1 MSYNKLFIT
10 ITALMLIFAACRKQ
24 WNATE
29 EDMANYGWT
38 LYEQASL
45 MDINEEVDQLK
56 EDFQDVKKWFL
67 NATMK
72 DTNYQDG
79 YNGLGW
85 TYGKLSIFQAADD
98 EGNDLEL
105 NNAIDNFLIG
115 EGKPQNPRI
124 DHNVWHD
131 ILAGLTF
138 TYSALKDDSMTIVW
152 GDSLISEIEK
162 DRITWAFPHEPVD
175 IYGNYPTDYLDVH
188 ITLAL
193 AKFVRSTTIDDFKSS
208 EYHVDAII
216 TAKNLPD
223 FDANY
228 ETIVGQEKLAA
239 KIQELQ
245 KTLK

>member
-1 MSYNKLFIT
+1 
-10 ITALMLIFAACRKQ
+10 MLIFAACRKE
-24 WNATE
+24 WKATE

-38 LYEQASL
+38 LFELAS
-45 MDINEEVDQLK
+45 DKDDYEEVLT
-56 EDFQDVKKWFL
+56 WFS

-79 YNGLGW
+79 YNGMGW
-85 TYGKLSIFQAADD
+85 TYGKLSSYSINPDGS
-98 EGNDLEL
+98 EETDL
-105 NNAIDNFLIG
+105 IDGITQFLIG

-138 TYSALKDDSMTIVW
+138 AYSALKEDSLAIVW

-162 DRITWAFPHEPVD
+162 DRVTWSFSRELVD
-175 IYGNYPTDYLDVH
+175 NEGNYPTDYLDVH

-193 AKFVRSTTIDDFKSS
+193 AKFVRSTTVDDFNGS

-216 TAKNLPD
+216 SARNLSD
-223 FDANY
+223 FNANY
-228 ETIVGQEKLAA
+228 TTIVGQEKLAA
-239 KIQELQ
+239 KIKELQ
-245 KTLK
+245 EILK

>member
-1 MSYNKLFIT
+1 
-10 ITALMLIFAACRKQ
+10 
-24 WNATE
+24 
-29 EDMANYGWT
+29 
-38 LYEQASL
+38 
-45 MDINEEVDQLK
+45 
-56 EDFQDVKKWFL
+56 
-67 NATMK
+67 
-72 DTNYQDG
+72 
-79 YNGLGW
+79 
-85 TYGKLSIFQAADD
+85 
-98 EGNDLEL
+98 
-105 NNAIDNFLIG
+105 
-115 EGKPQNPRI
+115 
-124 DHNVWHD
+124 
-131 ILAGLTF
+131 
-138 TYSALKDDSMTIVW
+138 MTIVW

-162 DRITWAFPHEPVD
+162 DRVTWAFPHEAVD
-175 IYGNYPTDYLDVH
+175 IDGNYPTDYLDVH

>member
-10 ITALMLIFAACRKQ
+10 ITMLMLIFAACRKE
-24 WNATE
+24 WTATE
-29 EDMANYGWT
+29 EDMTNYGWT
-38 LYEQASL
+38 LFEQASL
-45 MDINEEVDQLK
+45 MSFDEQQK
-56 EDFQDVKKWFL
+56 EYENVLDWFE
-67 NATMK
+67 NATKK

-79 YNGLGW
+79 YNGMGW
-85 TYGKLSIFQAADD
+85 TYGKLSIFEIDD
-98 EGNDLEL
+98 DDL
-105 NNAIDNFLIG
+105 NNAIDAFLIA
-115 EGKPQNPRI
+115 EGKTQNPRI

-138 TYSALKDDSMTIVW
+138 AYSALKDDSMAIVW
-152 GDSLISEIEK
+152 GDSLLSEIGK
-162 DRITWAFPHEPVD
+162 DRVTWAFPHEPID
-175 IYGNYPTDYLDVH
+175 IEGNYPTDYLDVH

-193 AKFVRSTTIDDFKSS
+193 AKFVRSTTIEDFNDS

-216 TAKNLPD
+216 LAKKLPD

-245 KTLK
+245 EYLK

>member
-10 ITALMLIFAACRKQ
+10 ITMLMLIFAACRKE
-24 WNATE
+24 WTATE
-29 EDMANYGWT
+29 EDMTNYGWT
-38 LYEQASL
+38 IFEKASL
-45 MDINEEVDQLK
+45 MSFDEQQK
-56 EDFQDVKKWFL
+56 EYENVLDWFE
-67 NATMK
+67 NATKK

-79 YNGLGW
+79 YNGMGW
-85 TYGKLSIFQAADD
+85 TYGKLSIFEIDD
-98 EGNDLEL
+98 DDL
-105 NNAIDNFLIG
+105 NNAIDAFLIA
-115 EGKPQNPRI
+115 EGKTQNPRI

-138 TYSALKDDSMTIVW
+138 AYSALKDDSMAIVW
-152 GDSLISEIEK
+152 GDSLLSEIGK
-162 DRITWAFPHEPVD
+162 DRVTWAFPHEPVD
-175 IYGNYPTDYLDVH
+175 IEGNYPTDYLDVH

-193 AKFVRSTTIDDFKSS
+193 AKFVRSTTIEDFNDS

-216 TAKNLPD
+216 LAKKLPD

-245 KTLK
+245 EYLK

>member
-1 MSYNKLFIT
+1 MNYNKLFIT
-10 ITALMLIFAACRKQ
+10 ITVLMLIFAACRKE
-24 WNATE
+24 WKATE
-29 EDMANYGWT
+29 EDMSNYGWT
-38 LYEQASL
+38 LFQLAS
-45 MDINEEVDQLK
+45 DKDDYEEVLT
-56 EDFQDVKKWFL
+56 WFS

-85 TYGKLSIFQAADD
+85 TYGKLSSYSINPDGS
-98 EGNDLEL
+98 EETDL
-105 NNAIDNFLIG
+105 IDGINQFLIG

-138 TYSALKDDSMTIVW
+138 AYSALKEDSLAIVW

-162 DRITWAFPHEPVD
+162 DRVTWSFSRELVD
-175 IYGNYPTDYLDVH
+175 NEGNYPTDYLDVH

-193 AKFVRSTTIDDFKSS
+193 AKFVRSTTVDDFSVS

-216 TAKNLPD
+216 AARNLSE
-223 FDANY
+223 FNANY
-228 ETIVGQEKLAA
+228 TTIVGQEKLAA
-239 KIQELQ
+239 KIKELQ
-245 KTLK
+245 EILK

>member
-1 MSYNKLFIT
+1 
-10 ITALMLIFAACRKQ
+10 MLIFAACRKE
-24 WNATE
+24 WKATE

-38 LYEQASL
+38 LFELAS
-45 MDINEEVDQLK
+45 DKDDYEEVLT
-56 EDFQDVKKWFL
+56 WFS

-79 YNGLGW
+79 YNGMGW
-85 TYGKLSIFQAADD
+85 TYGKLSSYSINPDGS
-98 EGNDLEL
+98 EETDL
-105 NNAIDNFLIG
+105 IDGITQFLIG
-115 EGKPQNPRI
+115 EGKPQNTRI

-138 TYSALKDDSMTIVW
+138 TYSILHDDSMTIVW
-152 GDSLISEIEK
+152 GDSLLSEIEK
-162 DRITWAFPHEPVD
+162 DRISWAFPHEAVD
-175 IYGNYPTDYLDVH
+175 INGNYPTDYLDVH

-193 AKFVRSTTIDDFKSS
+193 AKFVRSTTIDDFNSS

>member
-10 ITALMLIFAACRKQ
+10 ITMLMLIFAACRKE
-24 WNATE
+24 WTATE
-29 EDMANYGWT
+29 EDMTNYGWT
-38 LYEQASL
+38 LFEQASL
-45 MDINEEVDQLK
+45 MSFDEQQK
-56 EDFQDVKKWFL
+56 EYENVLDWFE
-67 NATMK
+67 NATKK

-79 YNGLGW
+79 YNGMGW
-85 TYGKLSIFQAADD
+85 TYGKLSIFEIDD
-98 EGNDLEL
+98 DDL
-105 NNAIDNFLIG
+105 NNAIDAFLIA
-115 EGKPQNPRI
+115 EGKTQNPRI

-138 TYSALKDDSMTIVW
+138 AYSALKDDSMAIVW
-152 GDSLISEIEK
+152 GDSLLSEIGK
-162 DRITWAFPHEPVD
+162 DRVTWVFPHEPVD
-175 IYGNYPTDYLDVH
+175 IEGNYPTDYLDVH

-193 AKFVRSTTIDDFKSS
+193 AKFVRSTTIEDFNDS

-216 TAKNLPD
+216 LAKKLPD

-245 KTLK
+245 EYLK

>member
-10 ITALMLIFAACRKQ
+10 ITMLMLIFAACRKE
-24 WNATE
+24 WTATE
-29 EDMANYGWT
+29 EDMTNYGWT
-38 LYEQASL
+38 LFEQASL
-45 MDINEEVDQLK
+45 MSFDEQQK
-56 EDFQDVKKWFL
+56 EYENVLDWFE
-67 NATMK
+67 NATKK

-79 YNGLGW
+79 YNGMGW
-85 TYGKLSIFQAADD
+85 TYGKLSIFEIDD
-98 EGNDLEL
+98 DDL
-105 NNAIDNFLIG
+105 NNAIDAFLIA
-115 EGKPQNPRI
+115 EGKTQNPRI

-138 TYSALKDDSMTIVW
+138 AYSALKDDSMAIVW
-152 GDSLISEIEK
+152 GDSLLSEIGK
-162 DRITWAFPHEPVD
+162 DRVTWAFPHEPVD
-175 IYGNYPTDYLDVH
+175 IEGNYPTDYLDVH

-193 AKFVRSTTIDDFKSS
+193 AKFVRSTTIEDFNDS

-216 TAKNLPD
+216 LAKKLPD

-245 KTLK
+245 EYLK